1 MARSWHI
8 SPDIRP
14 RWSSVKNIIQKNLYL
29 SVYAGKGHYN
39 DMDMLEVGRGL
50 KPEEEEVHF
59 GMWCIMSSPLLI
71 GCDMT
76 TIPEPSLALLKNKEL
91 IALNQDTLGL
101 QAYVVQHNNEEYVL
115 VKDIEK
121 RRGLVRAVAL
131 YNPSDTIC
139 DFNVSFEALE
149 LGGKVKVRDVIK
161 CRDLEDMTDSI
172 QVSLPPHSVAI
183 WKLEAEKRL
192 ESVLYEAEW
201 AYLPCYDDLGKN
213 PKQIFYTASPNCSGK
228 MKVSNIGGSQENIAE
243 WQEVYSEQGGEY
255 DITVY
260 YSCEKNRKLEI
271 SVNGIKTEIKD
282 LNSGDQE
289 KIESVTIP
297 VTLLA
302 GNNVIRM
309 GSSFGWAP
317 DIDYF
322 KLNKRG
328 NNEK

>member
-1 MARSWHI
+1 
-8 SPDIRP
+8 
-14 RWSSVKNIIQKNLYL
+14 
-29 SVYAGKGHYN
+29 
-39 DMDMLEVGRGL
+39 MDMLEVGRGL

-139 DFNVSFEALE
+139 DFNVSFETLE

-192 ESVLYEAEW
+192 EPVLYEAEW

-213 PKQIFYTASPNCSGK
+213 PKQIFYAASPNCSGK

-243 WQEVYSEQGGEY
+243 WQEVYSEKGGEY
-255 DITVY
+255 DMTVY

-317 DIDYF
+317 DIDCF

-328 NNEK
+328 SNEK

>member
-1 MARSWHI
+1 
-8 SPDIRP
+8 
-14 RWSSVKNIIQKNLYL
+14 
-29 SVYAGKGHYN
+29 
-39 DMDMLEVGRGL
+39 
-50 KPEEEEVHF
+50 
-59 GMWCIMSSPLLI
+59 MWCIMSSPLLI

-139 DFNVSFEALE
+139 DFNVSFETLE

-192 ESVLYEAEW
+192 EPVLYEAEW

-213 PKQIFYTASPNCSGK
+213 PKQIFYAASPNCSGK
-228 MKVSNIGGSQENIAE
+228 MRVSNIGGSQENIAE
-243 WQEVYSEQGGEY
+243 WQEVYSEKGGEY

-317 DIDYF
+317 DIDCF

-328 NNEK
+328 SNEK